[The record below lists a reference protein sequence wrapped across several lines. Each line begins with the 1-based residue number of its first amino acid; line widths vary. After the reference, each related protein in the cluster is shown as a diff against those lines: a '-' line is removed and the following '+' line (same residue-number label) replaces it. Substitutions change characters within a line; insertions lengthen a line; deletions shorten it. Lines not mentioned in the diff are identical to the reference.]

1 MAVTTSPSTLDPL
14 SAEHQAHPAPD
25 PDMMAL
31 DSGING

>member
-14 SAEHQAHPAPD
+14 SAEHQAQSAPD
-25 PDMMAL
+25 SNMMGL